1 MSRQYKMMMM
11 LGSLFLVL
19 TLALTGCGGE
29 EEDVQPDIG
38 IEQEE
43 GMEGG
48 EGMEGEEGMMEGEE
62 GMEGGEDMEGGEEGT
77 DQGQ

>member
-1 MSRQYKMMMM
+1 MSRQYKTMMM

-29 EEDVQPDIG
+29 EEDVESDMG

-43 GMEGG
+43 GTGG
-48 EGMEGEEGMMEGEE
+48 EEGMMEGEEGMMEGEE
-62 GMEGGEDMEGGEEGT
+62 GMMEGEEGT
-77 DQGQ
+77 DQEE